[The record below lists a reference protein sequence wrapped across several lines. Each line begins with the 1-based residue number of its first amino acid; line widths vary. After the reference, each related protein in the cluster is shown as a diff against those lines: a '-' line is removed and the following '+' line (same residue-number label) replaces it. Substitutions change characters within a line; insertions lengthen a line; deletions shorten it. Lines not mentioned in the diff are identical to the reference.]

1 MADEK
6 LVECELLADGMVVD
20 GADAHRGDAIKI
32 PESHYKSLLKHGSVG
47 PKGTIKR
54 QEQIAAQQLEL
65 DAQRQR
71 IAMGLDVVTA
81 SEDSVTKTEVRRPV
95 S

>member
-47 PKGTIKR
+47 PKGTI
-54 QEQIAAQQLEL
+54 
-65 DAQRQR
+65 
-71 IAMGLDVVTA
+71 
-81 SEDSVTKTEVRRPV
+81 
-95 S
+95 